1 MMNVLNLN
9 FLLGYRQINGEKE
22 KNLPFG
28 IDTLFQIHLTPALA
42 IKLNQKKK
50 KSLIVFLFKKKF
62 LIINFNWMII
72 TLEYCDGFFLTSIFD
87 VKILIK
93 PICIYVR
100 IIPIIIN
107 YYANYYTR
115 ILPIGM

>member
-1 MMNVLNLN
+1 
-9 FLLGYRQINGEKE
+9 
-22 KNLPFG
+22 
-28 IDTLFQIHLTPALA
+28 
-42 IKLNQKKK
+42 
-50 KSLIVFLFKKKF
+50 
-62 LIINFNWMII
+62 MII

-115 ILPIGM
+115 ILPIVMWIGRIE